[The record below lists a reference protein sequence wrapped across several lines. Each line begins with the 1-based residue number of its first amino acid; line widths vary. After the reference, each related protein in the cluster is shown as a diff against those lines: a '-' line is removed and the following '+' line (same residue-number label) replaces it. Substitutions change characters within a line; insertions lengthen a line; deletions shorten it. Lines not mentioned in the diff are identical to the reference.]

1 MHRRYRSRLLFV
13 TLPLLLLVA
22 CGNPLIN
29 PPAVTP
35 ALASTPVPRPMP
47 TSMSTLI
54 PATSYIEPSAI
65 TFSSLMQ
72 TAIASPRPT
81 QTVQPTQTAQT
92 ARGIEGAI
100 ARFVRPTE
108 TAIVSVPPTAPIMPI
123 VPTTRAASPVIGKAT
138 AVAAVAPTAQT
149 PATVRPGGSTK
160 PSGSQL
166 VSRTFSSPSLG
177 REMPYFIYLP
187 VGYAESGKRYPVLYM
202 LHGYGGSNTEWLSV
216 GFPEEADREIN
227 TGKIPP
233 MLIVFPQGDQAYWVN
248 HANGGEPWGDY
259 TAHDVVAQID
269 GAYRTV
275 ADAPHRAIG
284 GLSMGAHGA
293 LQLALNYPGIF
304 RVIGMHSP
312 TLRDFGDS
320 YDFFGDEAY
329 FDAHDPAHLVQQHP
343 DQARQL
349 KIFVDVGEQDGL
361 WHDKTVAFH
370 DLLTRNG
377 VPHEFHTWPGD
388 HNGDY
393 WGPHSRDYLHFYGV
407 SLAPA

>member
-1 MHRRYRSRLLFV
+1 
-13 TLPLLLLVA
+13 
-22 CGNPLIN
+22 
-29 PPAVTP
+29 
-35 ALASTPVPRPMP
+35 
-47 TSMSTLI
+47 
-54 PATSYIEPSAI
+54 
-65 TFSSLMQ
+65 
-72 TAIASPRPT
+72 
-81 QTVQPTQTAQT
+81 
-92 ARGIEGAI
+92 
-100 ARFVRPTE
+100 
-108 TAIVSVPPTAPIMPI
+108 MPI
-123 VPTTRAASPVIGKAT
+123 VPTTRAASPAIGKST

-304 RVIGMHSP
+304 SVIGMHSP